1 MLANDSTAVLA
12 VLAIGC
18 IWLAATAAER
28 MELPAGVTIA
38 GEAAL
43 IGMASALA
51 LTETYQVLTVLA
63 FPPFTAALR
72 RGAVGALAS
81 LVIELVGFGVTIV
94 DGHRGHLHPGGDQPG
109 DLDDL
114 QPRAGADRHLHPRRP
129 TASRPIRST
138 PTATPRR

>member
-28 MELPAGVTIA
+28 MDVPASVTIA

-51 LTETYQVLTVLA
+51 LDRDATRSSPSWPSRRSR
-63 FPPFTAALR
+63 PPCGEAR
-72 RGAVGALAS
+72 VGALAS
-81 LVIELVGFGVTIV
+81 LVIELVGFGVTV
-94 DGHRGHLHPGGDQPG
+94 VHGHRRDLHPG
-109 DLDDL
+109 
-114 QPRAGADRHLHPRRP
+114 RRP
-129 TASRPIRST
+129 AW
-138 PTATPRR
+138 